1 MKITKESLENC
12 NKANIL
18 ALEDIISQGA
28 NTIIKLNLAE
38 GDRTHRLEQSDIER
52 AKRTILNLSQD
63 VTHND
68 VMEVSMRI
76 SSRRFA

>member
-28 NTIIKLNLAE
+28 NAIIKLNLAE

-52 AKRTILNLSQD
+52 AKRTIINLSKP
-63 VTHND
+63 VTYND
-68 VMEVSMRI
+68 LNNLWRLI
-76 SSRRFA
+76 

>member
-52 AKRTILNLSQD
+52 AKRTIINLSKP
-63 VTHND
+63 VTYND
-68 VMEVSMRI
+68 LNNLWRLI
-76 SSRRFA
+76 